1 MIKKHAVIVFF
12 AVTLLMGVCAKSESS
27 LSEISLPDPYGME
40 FEPLNFKPVKPTITT
55 LKNGLE
61 FWHIINPKLPLVTLI
76 IDIDAGSLLDPI
88 DKFGVA
94 ELTMQMLPTG
104 GTESMT
110 AKAFKEK
117 SELMG
122 LTFRQSASEE
132 VAQLSV
138 TCLSVDLKETLAMLM
153 DIIQHPRFDSDEFEL
168 IRREA
173 RESIIKAE
181 QEPFYQAFNTLR
193 KRVYGETHPSA
204 RFLDK
209 ETLETISC
217 SDLKAFHRAY
227 YHPNTA
233 RFAVVGAVTDADIK
247 YIKKTLTRWKGKSER
262 TIVWPEYQP
271 ASETASIVLV
281 DRPGTQ
287 AVVAMGHLGYEPSH
301 PHQYDL
307 EVFNDIYGS
316 GGLSS
321 RLMNHVQTQKGLAYM
336 VFGHHS
342 LGIPK
347 GMFVAGCMTQNSS
360 VVEAIKTILD
370 VTRGMQ
376 TDLVGEEEM
385 EKSIESIENSFIFRF
400 ESPQWV
406 LQRLLVHRRRGLPDD
421 YLETYLE
428 NVRKVTPES
437 IQQAAIDTIDLDKI
451 QIIVSGPADILKPE
465 LEKLGLP
472 LEVVNKH

>member
-1 MIKKHAVIVFF
+1 MIKRYAVIVFI
-12 AVTLLMGVCAKSESS
+12 AVVLVIGVCVKSESS
-27 LSEISLPDPYGME
+27 TDLSLPDPYCME
-40 FEPLNFKPVKPTITT
+40 FEPLNFKPIKPTITT

-61 FWHIINPKLPLVTLI
+61 FWHTINPMLPLVTLI
-76 IDIDAGSLLDPI
+76 VDIDAGCLLDPI

-122 LTFRQSASEE
+122 LSFRQTASEE
-132 VAQLSV
+132 IAQLSV

-153 DIIQHPRFDSDEFEL
+153 DMLQHPRFNLDELEL
-168 IRREA
+168 LRREV
-173 RESIIKAE
+173 RESIIIAE

-193 KRVYGETHPSA
+193 KRVYGDSHPSA
-204 RFLDK
+204 QFFDK
-209 ETLETISC
+209 ETLETISRD
-217 SDLKAFHRAY
+217 DLQAFHRAY
-227 YHPNTA
+227 YHPNAA

-287 AVVAMGHLGYEPSH
+287 AVIAMGHLGFEPSH
-301 PHQYDL
+301 PHQYNL

-321 RLMNHVQTQKGLAYM
+321 RLMNHVRTQKGLAYM

-347 GMFVAGCMTQNSS
+347 GIFLAGCMTQNSS
-360 VVEAIKTILD
+360 AVEAIKTILD

-376 TDLVGEEEM
+376 TDLVGKEEM
-385 EKSIESIENSFIFRF
+385 EKSIESIENSFVFRF
-400 ESPQWV
+400 ESPQRV

-428 NVRKVTPES
+428 NVRKVTPEGL
-437 IQQAAIDTIDLDKI
+437 QQAAIDTIDLDKI

-465 LEKLGLP
+465 LEKLELP
-472 LEVVNKH
+472 IEAITKQ